1 MYNII
6 KRYCENDYTNG
17 LMILDMPTGSG
28 KTYSVI
34 KYIFDAVQNSS
45 VNRKFFFITT
55 LKKNLPEE
63 DLRAHFEQ
71 AGQLTLFQEKY
82 LRVDSNYESVIAG
95 FKTETVR
102 HIPSQIKKTDE
113 YKAVEQYVNLVKS
126 LREEKKSNLR
136 SALLAAEDSLR
147 KEAEPRFRRMLQAM
161 LAKKCTTVDSR
172 LYAIKT
178 EKEWQWVAELYP
190 SVFMRDRQIIFMS
203 MDKFLSLNSTIVEPS
218 TMLYNSDLIED
229 AVIFIDEFDATKET
243 VLKNIIQNGLRDRVD
258 YVELFNE
265 VYSALHTHTFPAVLT
280 TASRKRQ
287 EGPYKDQSLQGVLD
301 KTTQIADEIHDTF
314 SLQYSYRTENVTD
327 ENANNFLFQ
336 DHQYHSV
343 LNGNKSYITAVA
355 NRNERVNAIRFTDDR
370 PETDDG
376 NIQVML
382 GKLRGFISYFMGAV
396 RILAVNYQ
404 QSKAERRVSDQDE
417 FTFEEAVRTVL
428 SEFKLNNAY
437 INYLTSQIL
446 LSAHKYKGE
455 IQNTD
460 FDLSFYQKGFRYY
473 AFEDDYAHDMHSKIM
488 MYSFQITPEKLLL
501 RFCEKAKVLGISA
514 TATIPSAIGNYDI
527 NYLAEKLQDKY
538 VVITDAERVRLKNT
552 FNQSMK
558 GYDQVEI
565 HTELIGCDDY
575 SVSAWKAVAD
585 NDELAQYL
593 YDCVDQACSEDRND
607 YNKER
612 YYRIAVA
619 FKSFLLENRI
629 QSFLC
634 VLTKHPR
641 KYDKILSL
649 DVLLD
654 IFGVITKF
662 YRVSFDVKNNVV
674 QLDGEEY
681 DAKKDEITK
690 RLGNGE
696 RLFVI
701 SVYQTIGA
709 GQNLQ
714 YPIPKARKGEL
725 IAVNDRPGKDKKDF
739 DAIYLDRPTNLLTQL
754 SANLAEDAFV
764 RYLFDAEMLQENAE
778 ISVKQATA
786 HIKKAFRCYSTQ
798 NISNEYAESL
808 YNCRSVIL
816 LATRVIIQAVGRM
829 CRTNM
834 KPKDI
839 FVFADSKLAERMDC
853 SVCDGRMFNREFFA
867 LMNALNA
874 ASCGHSDVQTAAL
887 QNEAQLKSI
896 RANKYINSMLRE
908 AWTENRIACW
918 KQLREMVLAHPT
930 LSADQFD
937 DKGIAYNFY
946 IEMPQEDNRIYY
958 TQEED
963 FNNVQV
969 YFSRMPGSAEVSS
982 GASRL
987 EALMKIRFLKKH
999 FEKHGWAA
1007 TFAPSKFIM
1016 SPPLFNNIYRGA
1028 LGEVV
1033 GKALF
1038 YRYMEI
1044 ELVDIEDDELFEK
1057 FDYVVP
1063 NSEVF
1068 IDFKNWHEGS
1078 YKELDKELIHIATK
1092 AEGCGASCVIIAN
1105 ILSDGHYSIRERA
1118 VDGVNIVIIPALL
1131 KNTDSPVPV
1140 NEAWDKIRK
1149 CIHEYAHQDKSIT
1162 S

>member
-17 LMILDMPTGSG
+17 LMLLDMPTGSG

-34 KYIFDAVQNSS
+34 KYIFDAIQNTS
-45 VNRKFFFITT
+45 VDRKFFFITT

-71 AGQLTLFQEKY
+71 AGQMTLFQEKY
-82 LRVDSNYESVIAG
+82 LRVDSNYESVITG
-95 FKTETVR
+95 FKPETVR
-102 HIPSQIKKTDE
+102 HIPSEIKKTDE
-113 YKAVEQYVNLVKS
+113 YKALEQYVNLVKS
-126 LREEKKSNLR
+126 LREEKRSNLR

-161 LAKKCTTVDSR
+161 LAKKYATVDRR

-178 EKEWQWVAELYP
+178 EKDWQWVAELYP

-218 TMLYNSDLIED
+218 TMLYNSDLIEN

-258 YVELFNE
+258 YVELFNA
-265 VYSALHTHTFPAVLT
+265 VYSVLHTHTFPAALT
-280 TASRKRQ
+280 TPSRKRQ
-287 EGPYKDQSLQGVLD
+287 EGSYKDQSLQGILD
-301 KTTQIADEIHDTF
+301 KTIQIADEIHDAF
-314 SLQYSYRTENVTD
+314 SLQYSHRTENVTD

-343 LNGNKSYITAVA
+343 LNGNKSYITTVA
-355 NRNERVNAIRFTDDR
+355 NRRDRVNAIRFTDDR

-404 QSKAERRVSDQDE
+404 QSKAERRIADQDE

-446 LSAHKYKGE
+446 VSAHKYKGE

-538 VVITDAERVRLKNT
+538 VVITDAERVRLKNA
-552 FNQSMK
+552 FDQSMR
-558 GYDQVEI
+558 GYDQVAI
-565 HTELIGCDDY
+565 HTQLIGCDDY

-585 NDELAQYL
+585 SDEMAQEL
-593 YDCVDQACSEDRND
+593 YNRVERACSGD
-607 YNKER
+607 YYKEL
-612 YYRIAVA
+612 YLRIAIA
-619 FKSFLLENRI
+619 FKSFLLELRI

-634 VLTKHPR
+634 VLTRHP
-641 KYDKILSL
+641 KPNNPQ
-649 DVLLD
+649 LD
-654 IFGVITKF
+654 ILVLCDIFDAIVKF
-662 YRVSFDVKNNVV
+662 YGIRFEVKKNVV

-681 DAKKDEITK
+681 EAKKDEITK

-764 RYLFDAEMLQENAE
+764 RYLFDTEMLQENAE
-778 ISVKQATA
+778 ISVKLATA
-786 HIKKAFRCYSTQ
+786 HVKKAFRCYSTQ
-798 NISNEYAESL
+798 NISNEYADSL

-839 FVFADSKLAERMDC
+839 FVFADSKLAERMDF
-853 SVCDGRMFNREFFA
+853 SICDGRMFNREFVE

-874 ASCGHSDVQTAAL
+874 ASCGRSDVQTAEL

-930 LSADQFD
+930 LSDDQFD
-937 DKGIAYNFY
+937 NKGIAYNFY
-946 IEMPQEDNRIYY
+946 VEMPQVDSRIYY

-969 YFSRMPGSAEVSS
+969 NFTRTQGYSEVSANS
-982 GASRL
+982 SRL
-987 EALMKIRFLKKH
+987 ESLMKIRFLKNH
-999 FEKHGWAA
+999 FEKHGWATA
-1007 TFAPSKFIM
+1007 FAPAKYIM
-1016 SPPLFNNIYRGA
+1016 TPPLFNNIYRGA
-1028 LGEVV
+1028 LGEVA

-1038 YRYMEI
+1038 YRYI
-1044 ELVDIEDDELFEK
+1044 RVELSDIEDDELFEK

-1063 NSEVF
+1063 NSDVF

-1078 YKELDKELIHIATK
+1078 YKELDKELIHIAKK
-1092 AEGCGASCVIIAN
+1092 AKDCGAGCVIIAN
-1105 ILSDGHYSIRERA
+1105 ILSDGNYSIRERTI
-1118 VDGVNIVIIPALL
+1118 DGVKIVIIPALL
-1131 KNTDSPVPV
+1131 KNTDAPVPV

-1149 CIHEYAHQDKSIT
+1149 CIHEYTHQNKSIT